1 MSHMKNK
8 FGISGVLVAA
18 LCGTL
23 QGSVQAA
30 ATDSA
35 VNNDQPGKFERADK
49 IIGREVTD
57 SQNQKLGRVKDLA
70 VDLQN
75 GRIVEVVVGT
85 GGVLGVDEKYVMVPP
100 EQFTCDAANNTLL
113 LKADT
118 SKFTEAP
125 TFKLSDWQANVREP
139 DVTQVY
145 QYYGATPYYTVNE
158 SDRSKSQVPI
168 HLGDVQRAD
177 NIIGSPVH
185 NLQDDRIGRVNDL
198 IVDLPA
204 GRVAEVVV
212 ATGGF
217 LGMGDELSAVPP
229 QSFRQGNEP
238 NTLVLDTT
246 KEALSSAPHF
256 KSSEWPDLNDT
267 NYMAGVYRSYNV
279 QPYFSVGGNPN
290 EADNTAQNV
299 RDRNGNTVTPFDQGN
314 SQADLDTTQE
324 IRKQIMAADG
334 LSVNARNVKVITMDG
349 RVVLRGT
356 VNTPEEKRIIGNI
369 ANKVASP
376 GNVNDQLQVENMT
389 KS

>member
-1 MSHMKNK
+1 MKNK

-23 QGSVQAA
+23 QGSVQAT

-177 NIIGSPVH
+177 SIIGSPVH